1 MFVNRRE
8 ITDIIRH
15 ELLFKQDKFKLT
27 DGDKTSIANFLKSN
41 LVIDSESNREENDH
55 MTLEELDEKFEN
67 LPELDG
73 TRFYEKGVLG
83 AIEFVMYNE
92 QGKIDE
98 DQAKMMGKIAS
109 PVKLSYQVDKY
120 RKQNVLNYILK
131 VAKINP
137 KRIVQ
142 DSDIQ
147 KFAYTVRNEMNKDQW
162 FYYQIVDNDNRG
174 DTHVGHFAKDEL
186 IENAL
191 HRIKHIAKNYPEVEL
206 EEQIITC
213 DKLDFDTVKFP
224 ILQDIYDKDQAR
236 LSRAMNPDMLMDET
250 N

>member
-1 MFVNRRE
+1 MFVNRKE
-8 ITDIIRH
+8 ITDIISH
-15 ELLFKQDKFKLT
+15 DLFSQDKFKIT
-27 DGDKTSIANFLKSN
+27 DGDKTSIANFLKRN

-98 DQAKMMGKIAS
+98 DQAKMMSKIAS
-109 PVKLSYQVDKY
+109 PTKLSYQVDKY

-213 DKLDFDTVKFP
+213 GKLDFDTVKFP

-236 LSRAMNPDMLMDET
+236 LSRAMSPDMLMDET

>member
-67 LPELDG
+67 LFELDG
-73 TRFYEKGVLG
+73 IRFYEKGVLG

-98 DQAKMMGKIAS
+98 DQAKMMSKIAS
-109 PVKLSYQVDKY
+109 PTKLSYQVDKY
-120 RKQNVLNYILK
+120 RKQNVFNYILK

-147 KFAYTVRNEMNKDQW
+147 KFTYTVRNEMNKDQW
-162 FYYQIVDNDNRG
+162 FYYQAVDNDNRG

-191 HRIKHIAKNYPEVEL
+191 HRIKHIAKNYPEVAL
-206 EEQIITC
+206 EEQIINC

-236 LSRAMNPDMLMDET
+236 LSRAMSPDMLMDET